1 MKCFKVEKKYFTIRR
16 SILLKAYLKILSYL
30 YNSWRGVWYW
40 KGILEGAGCNI
51 EPNTVVGG
59 IGVGGAHGS
68 EDLRIAKMGLEVI
81 KQ

>member
-1 MKCFKVEKKYFTIRR
+1 MD
-16 SILLKAYLKILSYL
+16 
-30 YNSWRGVWYW
+30 G
-40 KGILEGAGCNI
+40 GIPIVLG
-51 EPNTVVGG
+51 NTVVGG